1 MLAVSI
7 GDQAGNRC
15 CLKAE
20 LSGLRAK
27 GPGLPFTF
35 PMRARALASEE
46 LDWQLETQKLRV
58 NQPSSCLPVFYFS
71 DISLHTYSHTPLL
84 AKGFTQQA
92 LHHGGDR
99 CVLLLINR
107 NSLLNYLFLLLS
119 NLPQDCVL
127 PSYNTQTCTEQ
138 HFISSLAAG
147 DIGVVLGPF
156 VSVGCWMGLPGGL
169 SKLMTSHC
177 QSGGLSKVR
186 VNKKK
191 RMWL

>member
-71 DISLHTYSHTPLL
+71 DISLHTHTHTPLCL
-84 AKGFTQQA
+84 PRDFPSRLCIVGATVVSCYLLTAILYSTTSFCYFQFTTRLCTSVLQHTDLYRTA
-92 LHHGGDR
+92 FYIVTGCGRYRGGSGPLSICR
-99 CVLLLINR
+99 M
-107 NSLLNYLFLLLS
+107 LNGAPRWF
-119 NLPQDCVL
+119 
-127 PSYNTQTCTEQ
+127 
-138 HFISSLAAG
+138 
-147 DIGVVLGPF
+147 
-156 VSVGCWMGLPGGL
+156 
-169 SKLMTSHC
+169 K
-177 QSGGLSKVR
+177 
-186 VNKKK
+186 
-191 RMWL
+191 

>member
-46 LDWQLETQKLRV
+46 ELDWQLETQKLRV
-58 NQPSSCLPVFYFS
+58 NQPSSCLPDFYFS
-71 DISLHTYSHTPLL
+71 DISLHTHSHTPLL
-84 AKGFTQQA
+84 AKGFSQQA
-92 LHHGGDR
+92 LHRGGDR

-107 NSLLNYLFLLLS
+107 NSLLNYLFLLLPIYHKIVYFCPTTHRLVQ
-119 NLPQDCVL
+119 NRILYRHWL
-127 PSYNTQTCTEQ
+127 RE
-138 HFISSLAAG
+138 ISGWFWA
-147 DIGVVLGPF
+147 PF
-156 VSVGCWMGLPGGL
+156 YL
-169 SKLMTSHC
+169 
-177 QSGGLSKVR
+177 
-186 VNKKK
+186 
-191 RMWL
+191 